1 MKTPR
6 KARVAAAAAATVL
19 PALLLIVPAG
29 GCGGGANAPVAPGVV
44 RFAGSWQGTWRTTA
58 AVPERGGD
66 LRLRIEPNGAFT
78 GTIRTP
84 APGTDGTLSG
94 TADDAGDYTGTLLY
108 SDTFAP
114 PVPVTGTWTLR
125 GPDQLTGS
133 FRQRLNGVEQ
143 DGEIDLS
150 RQ

>member
-1 MKTPR
+1 MKPSR
-6 KARVAAAAAATVL
+6 KARVAAAVL
-19 PALLLIVPAG
+19 FALSPMALT
-29 GCGGGANAPVAPGVV
+29 GCGGGSEPAAAG
-44 RFAGSWQGTWRTTA
+44 RFAGSWQGAWRTTA

-114 PVPVTGTWTLR
+114 PVPVMGTWTLR